1 MLERLITIFCLVLSK
16 LMHVC
21 LNPMGMWLG
30 VTEGAEGVV
39 TEGTGAMDAA
49 GVEELPLALDLVLEL
64 LGGRCECLLKVPWVM
79 LKFLES
85 LVKL

>member
-1 MLERLITIFCLVLSK
+1 MTHFCLVLSE

-21 LNPMGMWLG
+21 LGVLGLWLG
-30 VTEGAEGVV
+30 TTEGVVGAKGVV
-39 TEGTGAMDAA
+39 TEGAGTMGAA

-64 LGGRCECLLKVPWVM
+64 LDGRCKCPLTVPLALLLKFSEP
-79 LKFLES
+79 